1 MDNMFKDKFIKR
13 VLFLIAL
20 AVLVWL
26 VWELRSIFLYV
37 VIASVFSLMA
47 SPAVNF
53 LEGLHV
59 GRFRIPNVVNVL
71 LVMALMTALVAG
83 AVSLI
88 VPLVSAQ
95 ADNLSLFDASK
106 AKENVLQIYHNIVN
120 ALVQYGVIDS
130 APTLTKDY
138 IADFD
143 FSFITEFLN
152 TVVSSIGSLFTL
164 VFSVFFFM
172 FFFLKERRRSISV
185 ILSVIPDKMQANVSD
200 MLEKTRN
207 LLSRYI
213 LGLVAQQTTIFV
225 LTLILLLCFGIQ
237 NPIIIAFFV
246 AVINIIPYIG
256 PLLGGTLLVGLSMI
270 SNLSMPV
277 SDLIPTTLWILGGF
291 VGIQLFDNF
300 VTQPVVFSTSV
311 KAHPLEIFVVTLA
324 GGILFGILGMIVAV
338 PAYTILRIIAKE
350 FFWQSKLVRVLTRN
364 I

>member
-1 MDNMFKDKFIKR
+1 MLKDKFVKR

-20 AVLVWL
+20 AALVWL

-37 VIASVFSLMA
+37 VVASVFALMA

-53 LEGLHV
+53 LEGLHI
-59 GRFRIPNVVNVL
+59 GRYRIPNVVNVL
-71 LVMALMTALVAG
+71 LVMLLMTALIAG

-106 AKENVLQIYHNIVN
+106 AKANVLQIYHNVID
-120 ALVQYGVIDS
+120 ALLQYGIIQS

-138 IADFD
+138 IANID
-143 FSFITEFLN
+143 FSFVTEFLN

-164 VFSVFFFM
+164 IFAVLFFM

-185 ILSVIPDKMQANVSD
+185 ILSVVPDNMQTNVAD

-207 LLSRYI
+207 MLSRYI

-237 NPIIIAFFV
+237 NPILIAFFV
-246 AVINIIPYIG
+246 AVINVIPYIG

-277 SDLIPTTLWILGGF
+277 SDLLPTTLWILGGF
-291 VGIQLFDNF
+291 IGIQLFDNF
-300 VTQPVVFSTSV
+300 VTQPLVFSASV
-311 KAHPLEIFVVTLA
+311 KAHPLEIFTVTLA
-324 GGILFGILGMIVAV
+324 GGVLFGILGMLVAV

-350 FFWQSKLVRVLTRN
+350 FFWESKLVRVLTRN